1 MSNDVGEDNSDFD
14 DMDDMDDDAN
24 ENEQRHSKNRKQVKA
39 QNRIPFGKQCKE
51 CLFGNQNKTSP
62 SYTNRSD

>member
-1 MSNDVGEDNSDFD
+1 MSNDVGEDNGDF
-14 DMDDMDDDAN
+14 DDMDDDAN